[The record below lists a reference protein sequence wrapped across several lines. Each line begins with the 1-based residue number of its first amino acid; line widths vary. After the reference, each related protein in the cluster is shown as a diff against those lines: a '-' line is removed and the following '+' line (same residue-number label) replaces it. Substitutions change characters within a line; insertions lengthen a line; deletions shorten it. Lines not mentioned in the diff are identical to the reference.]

1 MRCIGTAVHLLPAF
15 LEGFLVMMVVCGNG
29 GCQEQAPTATANYLV
44 CSLLLD
50 LYKRYP
56 GAREQPKKWEIE
68 LFWQYD
74 FPLAGWYPKRSVD
87 GWEFILVPV
96 VCVPP
101 KSDASS
107 TSTCVALVGWMGM
120 AS

>member
-15 LEGFLVMMVVCGNG
+15 LGGFLVVMVVSGSG
-29 GCQEQAPTATANYLV
+29 GCQEQAPTTTANYLA

-56 GAREQPKKWEIE
+56 GAREQLKMWEIE
-68 LFWQYD
+68 LFWQHD
-74 FPLAGWYPKRSVD
+74 FPLASWYPKRSMG

-96 VCVPP
+96 VYVPI
-101 KSDASS
+101 KSDVSS
-107 TSTCVALVGWMGM
+107 TSTSVALEGGW
-120 AS
+120 AW